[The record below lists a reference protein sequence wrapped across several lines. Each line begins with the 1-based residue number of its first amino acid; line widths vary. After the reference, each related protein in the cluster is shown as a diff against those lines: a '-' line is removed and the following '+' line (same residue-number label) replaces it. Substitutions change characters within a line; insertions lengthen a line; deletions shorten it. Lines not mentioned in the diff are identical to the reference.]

1 MIKSFYSLYNITMN
15 NNNLYIK
22 DYSGR
27 KVAIQLQV
35 QQYAKN
41 WQIAILLYTPDGEY
55 YSDLSVFIEE
65 FKYQNFMCVDVN
77 NLPNAEEF
85 IEEYKLWTLIGQ
97 ASSGF
102 VTYPIYAMDI
112 DELRKR
118 DEKWVEELVNSKFW
132 DEEKVNLRTR
142 LS

>member
-1 MIKSFYSLYNITMN
+1 MKTM
-15 NNNLYIK
+15 YIK
-22 DYSGR
+22 NYSGK
-27 KVAIQLQV
+27 KVTIQLQV

-41 WQIAILLYTPDGEY
+41 GQIAILLYTPDGEY
-55 YSDLSVFIEE
+55 YSDLSVFVEE
-65 FKYQNFMCVDVN
+65 FKYQNFMAVDVN
-77 NLPNAEEF
+77 NLPNAVEF

-118 DEKWVEELVNSKFW
+118 DEKWVYELVNSKFW